1 MKKQLFLYIFSGLLL
16 INFQSFGQ
24 PTNYSTKKINGIDY
38 YQYTV
43 QVSEGLFAIGR
54 KFNVS
59 PDDITKA
66 NPEIASG
73 LKAGQQLLIPVKKN
87 ATVQNNS
94 EKKPK
99 LEFTE
104 HKVDKKQTLFAISN
118 KYGVS
123 QEDIRKYNPE
133 IENGLHE
140 GMALRIPKQTK
151 EESKQEV
158 EKIVPE
164 KAEKTV
170 IQERKTDKKSFI
182 IHIVEPDETLYSISR
197 RYKVEVADLV
207 AINPASAVKLSIGT
221 ELKVPAKE
229 GALLIQKKET
239 TTNTPKQ
246 NLDINTL
253 LSNNLTVSSSNKSKI
268 IRIAFLLPFML
279 DQDKKD
285 ASVDRFVD
293 FYAGALL
300 AIKAAKQKGISMEIY
315 TYDTEKSEE
324 KLNEVLSNSELKTMD
339 LIIGP
344 AFTNQVSLIGDFAK
358 ENRIST
364 LIPFSSKVS
373 DIESNPYLF
382 QFNPGNETE
391 LNVATELFTGKYK
404 NMHIIFAEI
413 PGISSL
419 DEGKI
424 WVDGLKKELKKGNKS
439 YSTLQLSTSDLAD
452 FSSVLKSNGKNLI
465 IFNTDKFAYVSPF
478 IAALKTLPSQYSIVL
493 FEKYNWKNQAEK
505 LPSGLYFSPFTTAI
519 NSEKLDKY
527 NKEFTYYFGKA
538 ISKELPRYDLLGYD
552 LSAYFISVINKYG
565 NKFNNKIGSYNFS
578 DGLQSKPQFERTSN
592 NSGFVN
598 QQVYTIED

>member
-1 MKKQLFLYIFSGLLL
+1 MKKQLFLYIFVGFLL
-16 INFQSFGQ
+16 ITFQSFGQ
-24 PTNYSTKKINGIDY
+24 PTNYSTKKINGIEY

-43 QVSEGLFAIGR
+43 KVSEGLFAIGR

-73 LKAGQQLLIPVKKN
+73 LKSGQQLLIPVKKN
-87 ATVQNNS
+87 AAIQNS
-94 EKKPK
+94 SKKKPK

-104 HKVDKKQTLFAISN
+104 HKVEKKQTLFAISH

-133 IENGLHE
+133 IETGLHE
-140 GMALRIPKQTK
+140 GMSLRIPKLPK
-151 EESKQEV
+151 EEPKQEV
-158 EKIVPE
+158 EKAAPE
-164 KAEKTV
+164 QVQKTV
-170 IQERKTDKKSFI
+170 IQERKTEQKSI
-182 IHIVEPDETLYSISR
+182 ITHIVEPDETLYSISR

-207 AINPASAVKLSIGT
+207 ALNPASAVKLTIGT

-229 GALLIQKKET
+229 GTLPTQKKET
-239 TTNTPKQ
+239 VTNTPKQ
-246 NLDINTL
+246 TFDINSL
-253 LSNNLTVSSSNKSKI
+253 LSNNLTASSSNKNKV

-315 TYDTEKSEE
+315 TYDTEKSED
-324 KLNEVLSNSELKTMD
+324 KLNEVLFNSELKTMD

-391 LNVATELFTGKYK
+391 LNVATELFSGKYK

-424 WVDGLKKELKKGNKS
+424 WADDLKKELKRANKS
-439 YSTLQLSTSDLAD
+439 YSTFQLSTSDVAD
-452 FSSVLKSNGKNLI
+452 FGSVLKSDGKSLI

-478 IAALKTLPSQYSIVL
+478 LAPLQAASSQYSVVL
-493 FEKYNWKNQAEK
+493 LEKYSWKNQTEK
-505 LPSGLYFSPFTTAI
+505 LPNGLYFSPFNTTI
-519 NSEKLDKY
+519 NTEKLEQY
-527 NKEFTYYFGKA
+527 NKEFTHYFGKA
-538 ISKELPRYDLLGYD
+538 ISKELPRFDLLGYD
-552 LSAYFISVINKYG
+552 LSSYFISLINKYG
-565 NKFNNKIGSYNFS
+565 NKFTNKIGSYNFS
-578 DGLQSKPQFERTSN
+578 GGLQSKPHFERISN
-592 NSGFVN
+592 SSGFVN